1 MFGRSLAISI
11 KRLLCPGLAASLAGV
26 LIGCDAGPWLQRRN
40 AGPSGL
46 LGSNSREDPALSG
59 QGRWLASVV
68 ERGGRATLLLQEQP
82 SGRVV
87 RLRHFQNHQ
96 PHSSPSLSWNGRYVA
111 ALVQQGNQ
119 RLPLIEDR
127 ATGALHRLPLPADG
141 TAVRLS
147 LAPDGRR
154 LAVQLAQAGQWRV
167 QLYDLSTLL
176 EPDLPGGVA
185 LQGGG
190 LGTSP

>member
-1 MFGRSLAISI
+1 VCLLA
-11 KRLLCPGLAASLAGV
+11 
-26 LIGCDAGPWLQRRN
+26 GCDAGAWLPRRN
-40 AGPSGL
+40 AGPAGL
-46 LGSNSREDPALSG
+46 FNGTSRQEPALSG

-87 RLRHFQNHQ
+87 PLRHFQNHQ

-127 ATGALHRLPLPADG
+127 ATGALHRLPLPADR

-147 LAPDGRR
+147 LAPEGRR
-154 LAVQLAQAGQWRV
+154 LAVQVAQGGQWRV
-167 QLYDLSTLL
+167 QLFDLSNLL
-176 EPDLPGGVA
+176 EPDLPGGIA

-190 LGTSP
+190 LGTAP

>member
-1 MFGRSLAISI
+1 M
-11 KRLLCPGLAASLAGV
+11 P
-26 LIGCDAGPWLQRRN
+26 RRN
-40 AGPSGL
+40 AGPTGVF
-46 LGSNSREDPALSG
+46 NATSRQEPALSG
-59 QGRWLASVV
+59 QGRWLVTVV

-127 ATGALHRLPLPADG
+127 ATGALHRLPLPADR

-154 LAVQLAQAGQWRV
+154 LAVQVAQAGQWRV
-167 QLYDLSTLL
+167 QLFDLSNLL
-176 EPDLPGGVA
+176 EPDLPGGIA

-190 LGTSP
+190 LGTTP

>member
-1 MFGRSLAISI
+1 MCVLA
-11 KRLLCPGLAASLAGV
+11 
-26 LIGCDAGPWLQRRN
+26 GCDAGAWLPRRN
-40 AGPSGL
+40 AGPAGVLSAT
-46 LGSNSREDPALSG
+46 SRQEPALSG

-87 RLRHFQNHQ
+87 QLRHFQNHQ

-127 ATGALHRLPLPADG
+127 ATGALHRLPLPADR

-147 LAPDGRR
+147 LAPEGRR
-154 LAVQLAQAGQWRV
+154 LAVQVAQGGQWRV
-167 QLYDLSTLL
+167 QLFDLSNLL
-176 EPDLPGGVA
+176 EPDLPGGIA

-190 LGTSP
+190 LDTPR